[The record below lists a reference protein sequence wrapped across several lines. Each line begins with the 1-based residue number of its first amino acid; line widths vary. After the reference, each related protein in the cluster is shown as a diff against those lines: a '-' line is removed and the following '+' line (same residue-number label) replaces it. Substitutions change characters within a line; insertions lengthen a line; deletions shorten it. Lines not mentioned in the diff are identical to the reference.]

1 MEVTT
6 PTLASR
12 LRAITQKRAV
22 LSRLVGGD
30 LKVKYE
36 GSTLGYVW
44 SVLEPLLLTAVYF
57 FVFQVIGGF
66 GKKAKIDDYPLFLIT
81 GILGWQWVTTTVKGS
96 TKALRGN
103 AKLITKVFIP
113 REIFPLAVV
122 VSKTIE
128 FMLSLIVLAVFAVI
142 FMHPPSLFLLAF
154 PLAVFI
160 QLMLLTGIA
169 MFLSAAN
176 TLLRDVERIIT
187 PLLRVLFYVS
197 PVLYPTELVMRSGI
211 PRILK
216 HLYRVN
222 PVTGI
227 MELYH
232 AVWFPD
238 RFGGWLTV
246 GASFVGS
253 ALILVVGWQVF
264 TRLERAVLKE
274 L

>member
-1 MEVTT
+1 MRV
-6 PTLASR
+6 
-12 LRAITQKRAV
+12 RAIIDRRAV
-22 LSRLVGGD
+22 LMRLVGGD

-36 GSTLGYVW
+36 GSTLGYLW

-66 GKKAKIDDYPLFLIT
+66 GKKAKIEDYPLFLIA
-81 GILGWQWVTTTVKGS
+81 GILSWQWVTTTVSGS

-113 REIFPLAVV
+113 RELFPLSVV
-122 VSKTIE
+122 VAKTVE
-128 FMLSLIVLAVFAVI
+128 FMLSMIVLALFSLL

-154 PLAVFI
+154 PLAVLM
-160 QLMLLTGIA
+160 QLMFLTGIA

-176 TLLRDVERIIT
+176 TLLRDVERIIK

-197 PVLYPTELVMRSGI
+197 PVLYPAELVMQADI
-211 PRILK
+211 PRVMK
-216 HLYRVN
+216 HIYRAN
-222 PVTGI
+222 PVTGM

-253 ALILVVGWQVF
+253 TLILVVGWLVF